1 MSWPKDMLLS
11 GNSCSN
17 YFSGIYFRRSD
28 AQSLRGQWFMGRAR
42 AKTENLCYSVVVIT
56 WDFESHDRGSNPC
69 STSSIFRDPSLLLT
83 HRSRQSMTAT
93 LCARRTF

>member
-1 MSWPKDMLLS
+1 MSWPKDMILS
-11 GNSCSN
+11 GISYSN
-17 YFSGIYFRRSD
+17 YFSGIYFCRID
-28 AQSLRGQWFMGRAR
+28 AQSLRGQWSMTRAR
-42 AKTENLCYSVVVIT
+42 AVPENLCYSVVVIT

-69 STSSIFRDPSLLLT
+69 STSSIFREPSLLPI